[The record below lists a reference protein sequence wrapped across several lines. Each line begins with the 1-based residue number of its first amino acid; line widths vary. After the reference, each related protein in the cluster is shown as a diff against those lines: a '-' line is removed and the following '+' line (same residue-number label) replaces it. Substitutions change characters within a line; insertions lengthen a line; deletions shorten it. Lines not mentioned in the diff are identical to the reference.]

1 MAEYTIDQYRAKLE
15 AAENKEDEEA
25 INYFQ
30 KKVNDLENTELLF
43 RKKSAAIEQKDEEA
57 IAYFNKR
64 IQNETKFGDTGL
76 SGGDLIFDNLNKYE
90 SYNKNLISY
99 YSKEENR
106 PRTGNVDSMYDKSG
120 NWIGS
125 EDDLKALKEK
135 NFEYWNATT
144 LNVLQ
149 MGQTALELS
158 KMSDEE
164 KDVAKNLFETY
175 EKTKITGEGSRD
187 GFEQMKDA
195 WHVLYDPTTW
205 MGGKFLMAPAQ
216 KAATRKGIMAALTK
230 KTKRVNSDGT
240 ERISNISGKKTAI
253 VNNDKQKDIIEEKI
267 KDLPFDRKDSKALKK
282 YAKKTADFT
291 GPRTQDDA
299 AKFIAGQ
306 KAIADKSKLSLKKKL
321 LKQGLSLEEANAVVK
336 QAAKSTVRRSAG
348 LGALYTGGYDF
359 GLQTGIQNQ
368 LDPNREFNYMQSAAS
383 FGLGGAGGAAIP
395 AAGKF
400 AAWALQKPG
409 SMAQNALPK
418 LRDTLSDPLGVIRDP
433 IVRSFGGKTAARV
446 GVAEEAQKA
455 FKNPNSSGS
464 ADAAADAFDNLT
476 QAKDEGFQKF
486 KKDYEEL
493 GSLESKTDPM
503 GNDVRK
509 QKGWIDSED
518 AFLTLER
525 PEDTLLT
532 RQLELIKRKLND
544 PQSDFAAKE
553 RIPDLQGILNDV
565 RAGNATPSFAL
576 REFRSILSDLSYKA
590 NQKRSIDRI
599 NLAKANA
606 EIKKLF
612 DASAKRAGKSKQAAK
627 VDEEFSEFA
636 KVTNNPKVQKLTEKV
651 SDTQREI
658 KSAISAGNSSLI
670 KEHINNVKQLAKFS
684 KDPQAVIDK
693 HMDSIRDLTSEV
705 MFTGQTAQTFKRYL
719 SNKDG
724 IKVLKE
730 IYPDLEDEVDALAL
744 IQKNSEVG
752 STIGMFAMRLMTTAV
767 AATYGFG
774 VGGPLGSALST
785 GLGYVIVEKL
795 LNSAAF
801 RKMAMKTFSKE
812 PSRNPSQLLA
822 TTEWFQKRFPQLS
835 PDDVNK
841 VGNIIFGGSLWA
853 YVLSNTDDLNG
864 KIRGGIKFTGDTG
877 KDVIDFLTQESKRS
891 ESASNLDDIS
901 RKLGVT
907 NLPGFQDNAFS
918 NFQQDPSLI
927 TR

>member
-1 MAEYTIDQYRAKLE
+1 MAEYTIDQYKAKLE
-15 AAENKEDEEA
+15 AARNQEDEEA

-43 RKKSAAIEQKDEEA
+43 RKKSAAIQQKDEEA

-125 EDDLKALKEK
+125 EDDLKVLKEK

-144 LNVLQ
+144 LNLLQ
-149 MGQTALELS
+149 MGETALELS
-158 KMSDEE
+158 QMSDGE

-205 MGGKFLMAPAQ
+205 MGGKWLMAPAQ
-216 KAATRKGIMAALTK
+216 KAVTRKGIMAALTK
-230 KTKRVNSDGT
+230 KTKKDTIGF
-240 ERISNISGKKTAI
+240 SGKKTPI
-253 VNNDKQKDIIEEKI
+253 LRNDTQKNIIKEKI
-267 KDLPFDRKDSKALKK
+267 KDLPYDRKDAKALKK
-282 YAKKTADFT
+282 YAKKTANFT
-291 GPRTQDDA
+291 GPRTQEDA
-299 AKFIAGQ
+299 ARLIAGQ
-306 KAIADKSKLSLKKKL
+306 KALADRSKLSLKKKL

-336 QAAKSTVRRSAG
+336 QAGKSAVRRSAG
-348 LGALYTGGYDF
+348 LGALYTGSYDF

-368 LDPNREFNYMQSAAS
+368 LDPNRDFNYMQSAAS
-383 FGLGGAGGAAIP
+383 FGLGGAAGAAIP

-400 AAWALQKPG
+400 ASWALQKPG
-409 SMAQNALPK
+409 AIAQGALPK
-418 LRDTLSDPLGVIRDP
+418 LKDTLSDPLGVIRDP
-433 IVRSFGGKTAARV
+433 VVKSFGGKTAARV
-446 GVAEEAQKA
+446 GVSQEAQKA
-455 FKNPNSSGS
+455 FKNPNSTGG

-476 QAKDEGFQKF
+476 KAKDEGFEKF

-509 QKGWIDSED
+509 EKGWIDSED

-544 PQSDFAAKE
+544 PESDFAAKE

-590 NQKRSIDRI
+590 NQKRSIDRK
-599 NLAKANA
+599 NLGRANA

-612 DASAKRAGKSKQAAK
+612 DASAKRAGKSEPAAK
-627 VDEEFSEFA
+627 VDKEFSEFA
-636 KVTNNPKVQKLTEKV
+636 KVTTNPKVQKLTEKV
-651 SDTQREI
+651 SDTHREI

-670 KEHINNVKQLAKFS
+670 KEHIDNVKQLAKFS

-693 HMDSIRDLTSEV
+693 HMDALRDVTSEV
-705 MFTGQTAQTFKRYL
+705 MFTGETAQTFKRYL
-719 SNKDG
+719 SNQDG

-730 IYPDLEDEVDALAL
+730 VYEDLDEVVDALAL
-744 IQKNSEVG
+744 VQKNSEVG

-801 RKMAMKTFSKE
+801 RRMAMKTFSKE

-822 TTEWFQKRFPQLS
+822 TTEWFQKRFPKLS

-841 VGNIIFGGSLWA
+841 VGNIIFGGSLWS
-853 YVLSNTDDLNG
+853 YVLANTDDLNG

-877 KDVIDFLTQESKRS
+877 KDVINFLTQESRRS
-891 ESASNLDDIS
+891 EAAIDLDDIS

-907 NLPGFQDNAFS
+907 NLPGFQDDVFS
-918 NFQQDPSLI
+918 KFENDPSLI